1 MGTYVVGDIHG
12 CYTEW
17 MSLKNMIEAE
27 DTDARFIFVGD
38 IVDRGTEVI
47 DMIRWAMDN
56 ITPNG
61 KYQMVIGN
69 HELEKIAW
77 IEDYLKAKDIA
88 EQDNKDFTLQ
98 DMYYDRY
105 NFLES
110 LQNANVNDE
119 EIEGIY
125 EFFKKLPYIKDIVV
139 NNQRFIIVHANLPY
153 SAIDKCSG
161 KIKNELE
168 TSTKEFIVWDREAL
182 DFNKLP
188 NTILIHGHTP
198 TIFDEAFGFL
208 RKKPELEGKI
218 YRIGNNINIDCGIA
232 YKEYNNR
239 VQLAAIRLDDLKE
252 FYVKD
257 CSKQ

>member
-12 CYTEW
+12 CFTEW
-17 MSLKNMIEAE
+17 LYLKSMIEAE
-27 DTDARFIFVGD
+27 DTDAIFIFVGD

-47 DMIRWAMDN
+47 DMIRWAMNN

-88 EQDNKDFTLQ
+88 DQDNKDFTLQ

-110 LQNANVNDE
+110 LRSANIDDKE
-119 EIEGIY
+119 LIKIY
-125 EFFKKLPYIKDIVV
+125 RFLKKLPYTKDITV

-153 SAIDKCSG
+153 SAVNKENNT
-161 KIKNELE
+161 IKNKLD
-168 TSTKEFIVWDREAL
+168 SSCKEFIVWDRTVGE
-182 DFNKLP
+182 FNKIP

-198 TIFDEAFGFL
+198 TLFMEAFEIYDYC
-208 RKKPELEGKI
+208 PEEEGKI
-218 YRIGNNINIDCGIA
+218 YKVYNTINVDCGIA
-232 YKEYNNR
+232 YKKYNDKA
-239 VQLAAIRLDDLKE
+239 QLAAIRLDDFKE